1 MKSYIK
7 KSIVL
12 ASCFIG
18 SVFII
23 QSCSDTTT
31 PPAPTNEEELITT
44 LKIELTDTFSHQV
57 FSYFFRD
64 PDGEGANAPTQ
75 WDTIILDPNRAFTAN
90 VKFLNESNPNAV
102 VNITDEI
109 KKEQEN
115 HIVCYEVSNA
125 NLTVTR
131 TDSAG
136 VFLLGLSS
144 KWESGLKSNGDL
156 TVTLKHQPGIKD
168 GSCNP
173 GATDVEV
180 KFPVKVR

>member
-1 MKSYIK
+1 
-7 KSIVL
+7 
-12 ASCFIG
+12 
-18 SVFII
+18 
-23 QSCSDTTT
+23 
-31 PPAPTNEEELITT
+31 
-44 LKIELTDTFSHQV
+44 
-57 FSYFFRD
+57 
-64 PDGEGANAPTQ
+64 
-75 WDTIILDPNRAFTAN
+75 
-90 VKFLNESNPNAV
+90 V

-144 KWESGLKSNGDL
+144 KWKSGLKSSGDL

>member
-7 KSIVL
+7 KSIVFT
-12 ASCFIG
+12 SCFLG
-18 SVFII
+18 SLLII

-31 PPAPTNEEELITT
+31 PPTPTNEEELITT

-57 FSYFFRD
+57 FNYFFRD

-75 WDTIILDPNRAFTAN
+75 WDTIFLDPNRAFTAN

-115 HIVCYEVSNA
+115 HIVCYDVKNA
-125 NLTVTR
+125 NLSVVR

-144 KWESGLKSNGDL
+144 NWKSGLKSSGDL

-180 KFPVKVR
+180 KFPIIVR